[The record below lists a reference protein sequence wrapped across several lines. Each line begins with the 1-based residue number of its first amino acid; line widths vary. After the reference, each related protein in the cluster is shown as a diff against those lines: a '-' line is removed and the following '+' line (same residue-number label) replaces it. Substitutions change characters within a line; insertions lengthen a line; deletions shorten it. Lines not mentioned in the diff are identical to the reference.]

1 MARLKSSSKSRK
13 PGLVSRPQ
21 QLLSP
26 SCIMLNRL
34 TRQDASARR
43 TNISTWSPDFPDLN
57 ADGLE
62 YLDLTNDAFDS
73 FDSLSFYSDA
83 KLWREDYASRPNL
96 VASSGRKRKSSEIS
110 EEEFSV
116 LGDGTYSPT
125 PSPGNRSGTR
135 RTCDGFKNYLLIEIP
150 PISEENEDDI
160 PSPSRYVHSPLAH
173 EQSPR
178 KALPVI
184 DTQPHSK
191 GATSPLKESAVS
203 SEASK
208 PVHQTS
214 SLPPR
219 MEDGR
224 DEPFSPEF
232 DREYLTPP
240 SHNSSIAILKVST
253 NKPAQICTHAAPT
266 TVSTVHPDIALP
278 SQRHV
283 TPGITSPRVRAIA
296 SNSSQ
301 TAKATLK
308 DSFNELPSNPFPES
322 SQTLFLLNQ
331 LSSQPSTLT
340 KWSEFN
346 YNVLTDIRTREA
358 RFPGFTLRFTTHPLN
373 ELVDEPY
380 KILHP
385 NGKQTTMLR
394 FDGYTSQMYDTSDIE
409 LTDDQLIVRHSDG
422 TKIHFD
428 C

>member
-1 MARLKSSSKSRK
+1 MARLK
-13 PGLVSRPQ
+13 PGLISRPQ

-43 TNISTWSPDFPDLN
+43 TNLSNYLGAIETIQANWVFPGTWSPPPGKAPAPAPVRTPRTSSPDFPNLN

-73 FDSLSFYSDA
+73 SDSLSFYSDA

-116 LGDGTYSPT
+116 LGAGTYSPT
-125 PSPGNRSGTR
+125 LSPGNRSGTR
-135 RTCDGFKNYLLIEIP
+135 LTCDGFKNHLSIEIP

-224 DEPFSPEF
+224 DEPFSPHRQRIF
-232 DREYLTPP
+232 D
-240 SHNSSIAILKVST
+240 A
-253 NKPAQICTHAAPT
+253 
-266 TVSTVHPDIALP
+266 
-278 SQRHV
+278 
-283 TPGITSPRVRAIA
+283 
-296 SNSSQ
+296 
-301 TAKATLK
+301 
-308 DSFNELPSNPFPES
+308 PFP
-322 SQTLFLLNQ
+322 
-331 LSSQPSTLT
+331 
-340 KWSEFN
+340 
-346 YNVLTDIRTREA
+346 
-358 RFPGFTLRFTTHPLN
+358 
-373 ELVDEPY
+373 
-380 KILHP
+380 
-385 NGKQTTMLR
+385 
-394 FDGYTSQMYDTSDIE
+394 
-409 LTDDQLIVRHSDG
+409 
-422 TKIHFD
+422 
-428 C
+428 